1 MGRFLYRRRSS
12 VYCSSSFRL
21 IGRVVIFPHLLPFP
35 ITIDSGNTLSCIDA
49 CLSTC
54 YNRYDMNDVAAKVT
68 AMEEEIK
75 QLRDMVGKVLT
86 AVEDNKRVVA
96 RMVNMILPSDEVT
109 EEELFQEAYQL
120 FGITSES
127 DAD

>member
-1 MGRFLYRRRSS
+1 
-12 VYCSSSFRL
+12 
-21 IGRVVIFPHLLPFP
+21 
-35 ITIDSGNTLSCIDA
+35 
-49 CLSTC
+49 
-54 YNRYDMNDVAAKVT
+54 MNDVAAKVT
-68 AMEEEIK
+68 AMEEELK
-75 QLRDMVGKVLT
+75 QLRDMLGKVLT

-127 DAD
+127 DADDDLIAAPQNSTPIDWSDYAQNRTR